1 MFLTKLR
8 CRLNDS
14 TIDALCVLRHHFLAR
29 ERAAKEANEAK
40 QAEVAKKAKL
50 VQVVSLE

>member
-29 ERAAKEANEAK
+29 EKAAKDAIAAK
-40 QAEVAKKAKL
+40 QAQDAKKAKL